1 MPTIFTHAA
10 FGFALSKLALD
21 AANHPA
27 TPSANNETITS
38 TIEPNYESANRRIFL
53 ASMILATLPD
63 ADALLMR
70 WIAYHEPFGHR
81 GFTHSLLFAL
91 IIGFAVAF
99 LFLRLKWAADHG
111 IWFLAALFTLVTASH
126 GFFDAMTTGGLG
138 VAFFAPF
145 DNTRYFFSFRPIP
158 VAPLSA
164 AGLLTSRGLSLLLW
178 EFALLWTF
186 AIGALVWHR
195 RNLERKIAA
204 IICWLACLSMW
215 IRKF

>member
-21 AANHPA
+21 ATNNTATHSANH
-27 TPSANNETITS
+27 ETITS
-38 TIEPNYESANRRIFL
+38 TDEQHNEFSNKRIFI

-63 ADALLMR
+63 ADALLMS

-91 IIGFAVAF
+91 AIGLAVAF
-99 LFLRLKWAADHG
+99 LFLRLKWAADYG
-111 IWFLAALFTLVTASH
+111 IWFLAALFAFATASH

-145 DNTRYFFSFRPIP
+145 ENTRYFFWFRPIP

-164 AGLLTSRGLSLLLW
+164 AGLLTPRGLNLLLW

-186 AIGALVWHR
+186 AIGALVWQR
-195 RNLERKIAA
+195 RKLQRKIAA
-204 IICWLACLSMW
+204 IICWLVCLLMW
-215 IRKF
+215 VRKF